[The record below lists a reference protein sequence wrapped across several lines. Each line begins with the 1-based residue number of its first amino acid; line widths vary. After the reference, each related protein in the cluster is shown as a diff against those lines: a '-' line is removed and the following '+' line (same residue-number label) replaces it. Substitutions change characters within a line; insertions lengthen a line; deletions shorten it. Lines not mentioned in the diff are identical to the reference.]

1 MGRPKGSKNKKAETT
16 IKKSARRITQPGLK
30 IAADFDDEIA
40 FLSNPKLKKA
50 GVPIEFTA
58 EQIMEISKCA
68 QDPIY
73 FIEHYIKIVNL
84 DEGLMQITLRDYQKD
99 IIATYKDNRYVI
111 CKLPRQTGKTTC
123 TTGYILWYV
132 LFQQHKTV
140 GVLAQKEKIANE
152 ILAKIKLAYENLP
165 MFIQQ
170 GVLEWNKSTI
180 AMENGCRIIC
190 ETTSSGSIRGFMIN
204 LLYLDEFAHVPS
216 NVADEFFTSVW
227 PTISSGKTSQM
238 IMTSTPN
245 GMNMF
250 YKFWQEAVKQ
260 KTKPEEWNGFVAKEV
275 QYTAVPGRDEK
286 WAAQERRILGE
297 RKFAQ
302 EVLCEFIGSSH
313 TLISGKKLRELTTKD
328 PIKVEMETR
337 LKVYQDPIPNHAYVL
352 SADPSEGKEL
362 DYHCFTIFDVT
373 TDVWTIVAK
382 FRDNEID
389 TLLFASSIYQ
399 AAIHYNNAYC
409 IVENNS
415 IGALVLKELVEEL
428 DYDNCF
434 FSLAYQGDQTVQQTA
449 KAKIPGVKST
459 KRTKMQGCNK
469 LKLLVETNQLLV
481 EDFDMVEELS
491 TFVLQKTGQY
501 AAESGYNDDTV
512 STLWLFSWLTNQ
524 TVFKD
529 ITDLNLRK
537 KLYAERLV
545 RMEEQ
550 MPAMPVIES
559 NAYRPVPMRKVG
571 NDLWLD
577 SSMSMDDALEHIR
590 DFNNINTRDTPDP
603 EDGGMSSW

>member
-1 MGRPKGSKNKKAETT
+1 MARPKGSKNTKTTVAKAV
-16 IKKSARRITQPGLK
+16 KRRIQRPDIK
-30 IAADFDDEIA
+30 IPDDYHEEIA
-40 FLSNPKLKKA
+40 FLSNPRIKKA
-50 GVPIEFTA
+50 GVPIEFTP
-58 EQIMEISKCA
+58 EQIMEIAKCA
-68 QDPIY
+68 DDPIY
-73 FIEHYIKIVNL
+73 FIEKYIKIITV
-84 DEGLMQITLRDYQKD
+84 DEGLVPIVLRDYQKD
-99 IIATYKDNRYVI
+99 IILAYKENRYVI

-123 TTGYILWYV
+123 TTGFILWYV

-140 GVLAQKEKIANE
+140 GILAQKEKIANE
-152 ILAKIKLAYENLP
+152 ILTKIKLAYEHLP

-170 GVLEWNKSTI
+170 GVMEWNKSTI
-180 AMENGCRIIC
+180 AIENGCRIIC
-190 ETTSSGSIRGFMIN
+190 ETTSSGSIRGFAIN
-204 LLYLDEFAHVPS
+204 LLYLDEFAHVPT
-216 NVADEFFTSVW
+216 NIADEFFTSVW
-227 PTISSGKTSQM
+227 PTISSGESSKM

-250 YKFWQEAVKQ
+250 YKFWQDAIKQ
-260 KTKPEEWNGFVAKEV
+260 FKKPEEWNGFVAKEV
-275 QYTAVPGRDEK
+275 HYSVVPGRDAK
-286 WAAQERRILGE
+286 WAARELNILKE

-313 TLISGKKLRELTTKD
+313 TLISGKKLRELAVRD
-328 PIKVEMETR
+328 PEKLELDSM

-373 TDVWTIVAK
+373 TDVWSVAAK
-382 FRDNEID
+382 FRNNEID

-399 AAIHYNNAYC
+399 SALHYNNAYC

-434 FSLAYQGDQTVQQTA
+434 FSLAYQGDQTVSQTA
-449 KAKIPGVKST
+449 KAKIPGVKTT

-469 LKLLVETNQLLV
+469 LKLLLETNQLIV

-491 TFVLQKTGQY
+491 TFVLQKTGTY
-501 AAESGYNDDTV
+501 AAEPGYNDDTV
-512 STLWLFSWLTNQ
+512 STLWLFAWLTNQ

-529 ITDLNLRK
+529 ITDLNLRR
-537 KLYAERLV
+537 KLHSERLH

-550 MPAMPVIES
+550 MPAMPIIES
-559 NAYRPVPMRKVG
+559 NAYRKVPIEKVG

-577 SSMSMDDALEHIR
+577 SSMGFDDALEIIR
-590 DFNNINTRDTPDP
+590 DFNNINTREKPDP